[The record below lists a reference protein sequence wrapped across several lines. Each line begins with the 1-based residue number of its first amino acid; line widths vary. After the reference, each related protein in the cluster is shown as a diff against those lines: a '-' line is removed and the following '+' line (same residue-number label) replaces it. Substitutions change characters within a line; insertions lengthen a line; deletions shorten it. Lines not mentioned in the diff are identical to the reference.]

1 MASADFRVKNGLTVD
16 NNVTVAGTSL
26 NLGTS
31 TAALTTTTIGG
42 AITGN
47 ILKIASTTSGTINL
61 TTDVTTGTVNE
72 WTGITTGTVNL
83 ATGGASTTNI
93 GGAGSTLVIGKTSG
107 NSILTVNGNT
117 AATVNIAN
125 TSGVYQINGTTVL
138 NSSTLGS
145 GVTSSSLTTVG
156 TIGTGVWNGTII
168 TGAYGGTGVANTG
181 KTITLGGNLTT
192 SGAFATTITASNT
205 TSVTLPTSGTL
216 VGSNDTG
223 TVTNTM
229 LAGSIANNKL
239 TNSSI
244 TVGTTSISL
253 GSSSTTLSGVTSI
266 DGGTSIS
273 QTLTIQSTTGI
284 GSSDSIIFKVGNNST
299 AVTINTSGNVGIGE
313 TAPTGGKLVVKGSGG
328 SAYITSAGTGL
339 SFTNDGTNYISTT
352 TSNGQLQFQTGS
364 STNAVLINS
373 SGNIVIGTG
382 EGGATPVGNTI
393 RAPSGTGTNIAGGHL
408 TITAGNGTGTGG
420 SGSIYFQT
428 APTSTTG
435 TTANTLA
442 TVVTIDNTGSVTIA
456 GNLTVNGTTT
466 TVNSTTITVNDK
478 NIELGKV
485 LTPTNTTADGG
496 GITLKGATDKTWN
509 WVNSTSSWT
518 SSENIDMASGKAY
531 YINGTSV
538 LNSSTLG
545 SGVTGSSLTS
555 VGTLTNL
562 TVTNT
567 ISGSINGNAATVT
580 NGFYTTSSFYL
591 GTTSIAVNRASATQ
605 SLSGITSIDG
615 GTSVSQALT
624 IQSTTGNGS
633 SDSIVFKVGNNGAT
647 TAMTILTGGAIQA
660 TTGVRVTSLSDY
672 GQFSAVSGSSTTWY
686 NAMLRN
692 DGSNVYLLSSD
703 AQTSQAN
710 AINAL
715 WNSYRPFSWNLSSG
729 TVTLAGDGSNTQT
742 GGNLVVGAG
751 DGGATPVGNALRAPA
766 GSGTNITGGSLT
778 VTAGNGT
785 GTGGSGNIY
794 FQTAPVGSTGASANT
809 MATVMTM
816 LPNGNVGIGTTSPGS
831 KLDVSS
837 SSNVI
842 VASRSTGGYAA
853 FQRLAPTGQAA
864 YDFYTINGVEA
875 GRITVDGSNIMAFA
889 TGSSASERM
898 RIDSSGNVGIGTAS
912 PASVSNYTLLTL
924 NNAVSGGGIYLQSNG
939 TTVGSLTTNSGATTL
954 ATATAVPLV
963 FYTNNA
969 EKMRIDA
976 SGNVGIGTTSPGSK
990 LELSQSSAAAT
1001 GPILFLHNTAA
1012 VQSGGTG
1019 NSTRIT
1025 FGCDTGASASSG
1037 NAYIIAQEDGASSYG
1052 TSLQFGTVPAGG
1064 SVTEQVRIDSSGN
1077 LLIGTTSAYGK
1088 LFVSQTNNNTCA
1100 LFSLESGAGAGNV
1113 ATRVNTNLTTQ
1124 KNMTLEYLGVA
1135 KGTFKTDSGAV
1146 YFDGTQGTT
1155 IFQTAG
1161 TERMRIDSSGN
1172 VGIGTTT
1179 PAAPLQIGS
1188 STNQSD
1194 GKLMLASGNGVNS
1207 RTWSIR
1213 TPYGGANVADPNYGF
1228 VIRDETGAVDRL
1240 SISYSTGNIGIGT
1253 ASPSRKVD
1261 IEQASTDYQLRIGDT
1276 FGNYYDIGRNSSDG
1290 LLHFY
1295 GSQTVASGYVFDT
1308 VNGERARINSV
1319 GNMGLGISPTTD
1331 TTYRWLQISGN
1342 SSTVGGVVQTQTS
1355 GGEVTS
1361 QLFNNNLAG
1370 YVGTGTNHPFIF
1382 RTNATER
1389 MRIDTSGNVLPGATG
1404 TQNLGSSSLKWAT
1417 MYGVASSANYAD
1429 LAERY
1434 TADDN
1439 YEPGTVLE
1447 FGGVNEVTI
1456 SNTDM
1461 SRRIAGVVSTNPGYL
1476 MNAEL
1481 ESEFVV
1487 SLALTGRVPC
1497 KVQGAIRKG
1506 DMMVSASNGYARA
1519 EENPKLGSVIGKALE
1534 DFNGI
1539 TGVIEIVVGRL

>member
-1 MASADFRVKNGLTVD
+1 MAIADFKIKNGLTVD

-31 TAALTTTTIGG
+31 IATLTTATIGG

-47 ILKIASTTSGTINL
+47 VLKLASTTSGTVNL

-93 GGAGSTLVIGKTSG
+93 GGSGSTLVVGKTSG
-107 NSILTVNGNT
+107 NSTLTVNGNT
-117 AATVNIAN
+117 AATINIAN

-266 DGGTSIS
+266 DGGTSVS
-273 QTLTIQSTTGI
+273 QTLTIQSTTGV

-313 TAPTGGKLVVKGSGG
+313 TTPTGGKLVVKGSGG

-373 SGNIVIGTG
+373 SGNVVIGTG

-393 RAPSGTGTNIAGGHL
+393 RAPSGVGTNITGSNL

-591 GTTSIAVNRASATQ
+591 GTTSIAVNRASGTQ
-605 SLSGITSIDG
+605 TLSGITSIDG

-633 SDSIVFKVGNNGAT
+633 SDSILFKVGNNGAT
-647 TAMTILTGGAIQA
+647 TAMKIDTLGRVGINTTSPSYILD
-660 TTGVRVTSLSDY
+660 VV
-672 GQFSAVSGSSTTWY
+672 
-686 NAMLRN
+686 NP
-692 DGSNVYLLSSD
+692 
-703 AQTSQAN
+703 AN
-710 AINAL
+710 AAVYNDIARFQVTNNAG
-715 WNSYRPFSWNLSSG
+715 G
-729 TVTLAGDGSNTQT
+729 TNYSRLLIGQVSTNIMHIEAADQSNNK
-742 GGNLVVGAG
+742 GNLILQGYG
-751 DGGATPVGNALRAPA
+751 
-766 GSGTNITGGSLT
+766 
-778 VTAGNGT
+778 
-785 GTGGSGNIY
+785 
-794 FQTAPVGSTGASANT
+794 
-809 MATVMTM
+809 
-816 LPNGNVGIGTTSPGS
+816 GNVGIGTTSPA
-831 KLDVSS
+831 V
-837 SSNVI
+837 
-842 VASRSTGGYAA
+842 
-853 FQRLAPTGQAA
+853 
-864 YDFYTINGVEA
+864 
-875 GRITVDGSNIMAFA
+875 
-889 TGSSASERM
+889 
-898 RIDSSGNVGIGTAS
+898 
-912 PASVSNYTLLTL
+912 VSNYTLLTL

-939 TTVGSLTTNSGATTL
+939 TTIGSLTTNSGATTL

-963 FYTNNA
+963 FYTNSA
-969 EKMRIDA
+969 EAMR
-976 SGNVGIGTTSPGSK
+976 
-990 LELSQSSAAAT
+990 L
-1001 GPILFLHNTAA
+1001 
-1012 VQSGGTG
+1012 
-1019 NSTRIT
+1019 
-1025 FGCDTGASASSG
+1025 
-1037 NAYIIAQEDGASSYG
+1037 
-1052 TSLQFGTVPAGG
+1052 
-1064 SVTEQVRIDSSGN
+1064 DSSGN

-1088 LFVSQTNNNTCA
+1088 LFVSQANNNACA
-1100 LFSLESGAGAGNV
+1100 FFSLESGAGAGNT

-1135 KGTFKTDSGAV
+1135 KGTFKTDLGAV

-1161 TERMRIDSSGN
+1161 TEAMRIGPAGDVAIGGTLNTGTYKWLTVTGPTTSGGGILQVQNSDASVTANFFCNNLAAYVGTGTNKPFLVRVNSNEVARFDTSGNVGIGNISPTFKVDLTGGSLGGTIGNQILLQRLASTDSNVNSLEITETRDGTGTSWTTAATRLQEKIDSTWMGFIQFNGTNNNGGITFGTGTSTVSAVSISERIRIDSSGN
-1172 VGIGTTT
+1172 ML
-1179 PAAPLQIGS
+1179 PAA
-1188 STNQSD
+1188 TN
-1194 GKLMLASGNGVNS
+1194 
-1207 RTWSIR
+1207 
-1213 TPYGGANVADPNYGF
+1213 
-1228 VIRDETGAVDRL
+1228 
-1240 SISYSTGNIGIGT
+1240 
-1253 ASPSRKVD
+1253 
-1261 IEQASTDYQLRIGDT
+1261 
-1276 FGNYYDIGRNSSDG
+1276 
-1290 LLHFY
+1290 
-1295 GSQTVASGYVFDT
+1295 
-1308 VNGERARINSV
+1308 
-1319 GNMGLGISPTTD
+1319 
-1331 TTYRWLQISGN
+1331 TY
-1342 SSTVGGVVQTQTS
+1342 
-1355 GGEVTS
+1355 
-1361 QLFNNNLAG
+1361 
-1370 YVGTGTNHPFIF
+1370 
-1382 RTNATER
+1382 
-1389 MRIDTSGNVLPGATG
+1389 
-1404 TQNLGSSSLKWAT
+1404 NLGSATLKWAT

-1434 TADDN
+1434 TADDD

-1447 FGGVNEVTI
+1447 FGGANEVTI